1 MKYYIDDAVLYVASN
16 RRANLTQQKYQ
27 KQIEWRRNKVKDLV
41 IRGHSQYEISTILH
55 ISQPTISRD
64 INNIYQHN
72 KKRQS
77 NSFNESYFELK
88 NALAGLTELVKKSW
102 TIVDDSKAGK
112 KERIKAMSFILQCYN
127 KRLELLNFEN
137 RFNEYKEYFD
147 SVQKA
152 EKEIKRR
159 EKALQAYL
167 EGKKLTQRQID
178 FATDPNAVF

>member
-1 MKYYIDDAVLYVASN
+1 VASN
-16 RRANLTQQKYQ
+16 RRANLSEQKYQ

-41 IRGHSQYEISTILH
+41 IRGHSQYEISNVLH

-64 INNIYQHN
+64 INNLYQHS
-72 KKRQS
+72 KKRQL
-77 NSFNESYFELK
+77 NSFNESYFELR
-88 NALAGLTELVKKSW
+88 NTLAGLTELVKKSW

-112 KERIKAMSFILQCYN
+112 KERIKAMSLILQCYN

-137 RFNEYKEYFD
+137 QFDKYKEYFD

-152 EKEIKRR
+152 EKDIHRR

-167 EGKKLTQRQID
+167 KGRKLTQREID